1 MKISLFSAIN
11 FSYFLVQVI
20 FTVLEVSFW
29 ALTTVFKL
37 LWKFSNVNY
46 MKNQQS
52 ARKAGSVQPKIQ
64 T

>member
-1 MKISLFSAIN
+1 
-11 FSYFLVQVI
+11 
-20 FTVLEVSFW
+20 
-29 ALTTVFKL
+29 
-37 LWKFSNVNY
+37 